1 MVPSRRSIFARFQ
14 PRVIT
19 IELGDEPRRRAGLF
33 DLLSRHS
40 YRRRYESLSQI
51 DDWYVRG

>member
-19 IELGDEPRRRAGLF
+19 VEHGYEPRRRAGLF